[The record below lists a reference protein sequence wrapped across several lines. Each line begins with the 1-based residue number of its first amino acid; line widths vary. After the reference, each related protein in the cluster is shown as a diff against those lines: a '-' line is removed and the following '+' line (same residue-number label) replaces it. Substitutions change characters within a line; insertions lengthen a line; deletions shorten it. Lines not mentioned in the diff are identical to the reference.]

1 MKIYSIILDM
11 LLNDLN
17 VFVNEDGKENKLTEV
32 DYVLKTVAPAMDII
46 FSDVNHIIGLQ
57 CPKSGSKYGLG
68 GVASVIEVEID
79 SISNSKHHIQK
90 LQNLRT
96 NKSILDDYLISDKA
110 AEDSAIY
117 TFQFAGLHVSLPTI
131 KYQKHWEYY
140 TSLRKILCKSLP
152 RYHDMT

>member
-1 MKIYSIILDM
+1 MLIISSDSNEENYDKMNLIDN
-11 LLNDLN
+11 LLNDIDDLQVPN
-17 VFVNEDGKENKLTEV
+17 QGVN
-32 DYVLKTVAPAMDII
+32 M
-46 FSDVNHIIGLQ
+46 
-57 CPKSGSKYGLG
+57 
-68 GVASVIEVEID
+68 
-79 SISNSKHHIQK
+79 
-90 LQNLRT
+90 QNLRT

>member
-1 MKIYSIILDM
+1 M

-68 GVASVIEVEID
+68 GVASVIEVESTRSPIA
-79 SISNSKHHIQK
+79 STIF
-90 LQNLRT
+90 
-96 NKSILDDYLISDKA
+96 KS
-110 AEDSAIY
+110 
-117 TFQFAGLHVSLPTI
+117 
-131 KYQKHWEYY
+131 
-140 TSLRKILCKSLP
+140 
-152 RYHDMT
+152 